1 MWAFLT
7 LLWRENMTTSQLDIS
22 PVPSG
27 VSINAKQR
35 LFVINHGDGVT
46 CMGFDHCFETATQLA
61 RALNVQGPSE
71 TQRGTIDC
79 YQQYLSLVGQYGKS
93 PVSKMTWYPDG
104 TAPKVRSVLEA
115 ARASYTD
122 YHAQGTVLRL
132 FYGDPETGRDWAEQN
147 DVIGFIGRSSGMMK
161 VPLVLEPLLDEER
174 NIVSSG
180 FGGSIMTRSIVRII
194 NVTSGEEMYRH
205 KNYLLPDLQI
215 EERDCPDGYRFV
227 VQRVGEGIVATA
239 KTREE
244 AESHVAF
251 LKGYRLVNAYKTVRE
266 HNEEL
271 QDA

>member
-1 MWAFLT
+1 
-7 LLWRENMTTSQLDIS
+7 MTTSQLDIS
-22 PVPSG
+22 PVPPG

-35 LFVINHGDGVT
+35 LFVLNSGDGVT
-46 CMGFDHCFETATQLA
+46 CMGFDHCFETAAQLA
-61 RALNVQGPSE
+61 RALSVQGPSE
-71 TQRGTIDC
+71 SQRGTIAC

-93 PVSKMTWYPDG
+93 PVSKRTWYPDG
-104 TAPKVRSVLEA
+104 TPPKVRSVIEA